1 MNIYALFPLVATIA
15 YISLIITTISNRPWR
30 RQHELFILF
39 LVPAMVWSLTDFFL
53 RSNFFPHYNLLLF
66 EVVLITFAWMAVQF
80 HYFTSS
86 FFAPGQGR
94 WLPFA
99 YVSLAVI
106 IALALLGYIGEGIT
120 ASGGK
125 LYPEYGNGTIVLAV
139 VLLTL
144 VVRNLYVFGKRLK
157 ILDNPVL
164 YNQIVSLM
172 LGISVLAVFT
182 LTVFLPWGRE
192 YPISHFGN
200 LINAFIL
207 SYAVIRHQLVDI
219 RFILRRA
226 LAWLSLV
233 VIGGASFG
241 LLLTI
246 LHTVFPFELDLTATF
261 VATLVAILVGIFV
274 YKLRD
279 YLFITVS
286 KAFQG
291 RSYDYRQD
299 LSNFANKIHNV
310 FTLRQQGGELLAL
323 ITKAV
328 GCKGASLLFLE
339 TGSEDFNAQLVE
351 PGGQDNPLSGLKLR
365 GDNPIVAYLGR
376 EQTPLTREDL
386 AIRPEFHSLW
396 ESEKSEMM
404 SSEIELFV
412 PLISRDR
419 LIGILVLGKRQS
431 GKYSLEDFNLL
442 KDITNQVAVSI
453 EKEYLREQLRERE
466 EELSVINRSSVIMTS
481 SFDIQKIYGSFIE
494 ELKKV
499 VDVNWAAISLIEQ
512 NDLYVLALSSEI
524 GSAWKVGERI
534 PTKGTATEW
543 IAKHKKAIVESDLS
557 RESRFDTAKYYLK
570 QGVRSIVYLPLIA
583 QGGVIGSLIVA
594 SRRPNAY
601 SQRHVMLL
609 EQLASQIAM
618 PVENSRLYAKVEERA
633 RTDEL
638 TGLLNRRALDELIT
652 SEIGRHS
659 RYGGVFSIIV
669 LDLDSFKAFN
679 DSYGH
684 LAGDKVLRQ
693 IGSIIKSTI
702 RSADQAFRYGGDEFA
717 ILLPHTDTKAAY
729 EVAERLR
736 NRVALE
742 VEAGDVPITASLG
755 LAAWP
760 IDGIVPNGIIAVADA
775 ALYHAKRS
783 GGNQIQHASES
794 LPSLDETMVD
804 YGTDEEGEALSTI
817 YALASAVDA
826 KDHYTRSHSKG
837 VSEYAM
843 ALAEAL
849 NLEPLEISRLEACAL
864 LHDIGKISISGEILN
879 KWDKL
884 TAKEWEAIKV
894 HPQVG
899 ATIAGHAHQLTPCIA
914 GILHHHERYDGGG
927 YPKGLKGEDIPLEAR
942 ILAIADAFTAMTSH
956 RPYSE
961 ALPYEEALGEMK
973 RGAGKQFDPKL
984 VEVFL
989 STVKVTLADTTRE
1002 KMKR

>member
-15 YISLIITTISNRPWR
+15 YISLIITTIGNRPWR
-30 RQHELFILF
+30 RQHKLFILF
-39 LVPAMVWSLTDFFL
+39 LIPAMVWSLTDIFL
-53 RSNFFPHYNLLLF
+53 RTNLFPQHNLLLF
-66 EVVLITFAWMAVQF
+66 EIIMIAFTWMGVQF
-80 HYFTSS
+80 HCFTSS

-99 YVSLAVI
+99 YASLAVV
-106 IALALLGYIGEGIT
+106 IALVLAGYIAEGVT

-125 LYPEYGNGTIVLAV
+125 LYPEYGKGTIVIAV
-139 VLLTL
+139 VLL
-144 VVRNLYVFGKRLK
+144 VVVARNMYVFSKRLK

-172 LGISVLAVFT
+172 LGISFLTIFA

-192 YPISHFGN
+192 YPISHFGS

-207 SYAVIRHQLVDI
+207 SYAIIRHQLVDI
-219 RFILRRA
+219 RMILRRA
-226 LAWLSLV
+226 LAWLSLAI
-233 VIGGASFG
+233 IGGASFG
-241 LLLTI
+241 ALLSI
-246 LHTVFPFELDLTATF
+246 LHTVFRFELDLAATF
-261 VATLVAILVGIFV
+261 VATLVGIFV
-274 YKLRD
+274 AVFVYNLRD

-291 RSYDYRQD
+291 RRYDYRQD
-299 LSNFANKIHNV
+299 LSNFANKIQNV
-310 FTLRQQGGELLAL
+310 FTLKQQGGELLAL
-323 ITKAV
+323 VTRAV
-328 GCKGASLLFLE
+328 GCKWASLLFCE
-339 TGSEDFNAQLVE
+339 AGSEDFTTQLVE
-351 PGGQDNPLSGLKLR
+351 PKGQDNPLSSLKLR
-365 GDNPIVAYLGR
+365 GDNPIGEYLGR
-376 EQTPLTREDL
+376 EQKPLTREAL
-386 AIRPEFHSLW
+386 AIRPEFRSLW

-404 SSEIELFV
+404 SNEIEMFV

-419 LIGILVLGKRQS
+419 LIGILVLGKKQS
-431 GKYSLEDFNLL
+431 GRYSLEDLSLL
-442 KDITNQVAVSI
+442 EDVTNRVAVSI

-466 EELSVINRSSVIMTS
+466 EELSVINRSSTILTS
-481 SFDIQKIYGSFIE
+481 SLDIQGIYASFIE

-499 VDVNWAAISLIEQ
+499 VDVSWAAIALIEQ
-512 NDLYVLALSSEI
+512 NDLYFLALASEI
-524 GSAWKVGERI
+524 DSVWQVGERI
-534 PTKGTATEW
+534 PIKGTATEW
-543 IAKHKKAIVESDLS
+543 VATHKKTIVESDLS
-557 RESRFDTAKYYLK
+557 RESRFDTAKYHLK

-583 QGGVIGSLIVA
+583 KGGVIGSLIVA
-594 SRRPNAY
+594 SRHPNAY

-638 TGLLNRRALDELIT
+638 TGLLNRRALDELII
-652 SEIGRHS
+652 SEISRHS
-659 RYGGVFSIIV
+659 RYGGVFSISI
-669 LDLDSFKAFN
+669 LDLDFFKAFN
-679 DSYGH
+679 DKYGH

-693 IGSIIKSTI
+693 IGNIIKSTI
-702 RSADQAFRYGGDEFA
+702 RGTDQAFRYGGDEFA
-717 ILLPHTDTKAAY
+717 ILLPQTTIEAAY

-736 NRVALE
+736 SRVALE

-755 LAAWP
+755 LATWP
-760 IDGIVPNGIIAVADA
+760 IDGIGANAIIAVADA

-783 GGNQIQHASES
+783 GGNQIQCVSES
-794 LPSLDETMVD
+794 LPFLDDTIVGYED
-804 YGTDEEGEALSTI
+804 SEDSEALSTI
-817 YALASAVDA
+817 YALAATVDA
-826 KDHYTRSHSKG
+826 KDHYTRSHSKK
-837 VSEYAM
+837 VSEYAI

-849 NLEPLEISRLEACAL
+849 NLEPEEISRLEACAL
-864 LHDIGKISISGEILN
+864 LHDIGKISISGEILT

-884 TAKEWEAIKV
+884 TAKEWEGIKV

-899 ATIAGHAHQLTPCIA
+899 ATIARHARQLAPCIA

-942 ILAIADAFTAMTSH
+942 ILAIADAFAAMTSP

-961 ALPYEEALGEMK
+961 ALPCEEALEEMK

-989 STVKVTLADTTRE
+989 AIVKIMPSLPPERI
-1002 KMKR
+1002 